1 MAGKAS
7 PLCSTIEAFDWH
19 ARAVRLS
26 AKLTVGL
33 VSSEDAKRSVAG
45 KAMELHEV
53 EAGALK
59 ATDPLSLPA
68 FLEGELTKATPA
80 TAGKTNC

>member
-1 MAGKAS
+1 
-7 PLCSTIEAFDWH
+7 
-19 ARAVRLS
+19 
-26 AKLTVGL
+26 

-59 ATDPLSLPA
+59 ATDPLTLPA
-68 FLEGELTKATPA
+68 LLVNKNSPNQRLRLQAKRTADDGARGEAMP
-80 TAGKTNC
+80 